1 MLFKLFS
8 IIKPYLCL
16 LGRAKRFFPC
26 FRQRYHSLTNSGY
39 TRQTDKPRSI
49 VTWNIQ
55 ALFMHMN
62 DDKTHNILYQLKRM
76 HDYDIICLQEVFENS
91 LKDKIIYELRDSQPY
106 YLLGDTY
113 KRYLV
118 GEDSGLIVLSK
129 YPIEFVKEHV
139 LEEYNFPDRMA
150 NKTILYFKVGDL
162 NFMTTHLQSNNM
174 FDNTELSRKQL
185 RQIIDFS
192 PFEKFI
198 ITGDLNNND
207 SDKYLRKE
215 KNNFDKTWVNQKRVN
230 QTHVNLLK
238 DKKKPDS
245 EILDYIFP
253 HNYDNI
259 KVQVNVPKMDI
270 TNCSDHFPL
279 FCRIEQK

>member
-1 MLFKLFS
+1 
-8 IIKPYLCL
+8 
-16 LGRAKRFFPC
+16 
-26 FRQRYHSLTNSGY
+26 
-39 TRQTDKPRSI
+39 
-49 VTWNIQ
+49 
-55 ALFMHMN
+55 MN
-62 DDKTHNILYQLKRM
+62 DDKTRNILYQLKRM
-76 HDYDIICLQEVFENS
+76 HEFDIICLQEVFENS
-91 LKDKIIYELRDSQPY
+91 LKEKIIYELSDNQPY

-118 GEDSGLIVLSK
+118 GEDSGLMVLSK
-129 YPIEFVKEHV
+129 YPIEFVKEHI

-162 NFMTTHLQSNNM
+162 NLMTTHLQSNNM
-174 FDNTELSRKQL
+174 FDNSELSRKQL
-185 RQIIDFS
+185 RQIVEFS

-198 ITGDLNNND
+198 ITGDLNNNE
-207 SDKYLRKE
+207 SDKFLKKE
-215 KNNFDKTWVNQKRVN
+215 KNNFDKTWLN

>member
-16 LGRAKRFFPC
+16 LGRAKRIFPC
-26 FRQRYHSLTNSGY
+26 FRQRFHSLTNCGY
-39 TRQTDKPRSI
+39 TRVTDKPRSI

-55 ALFMHMN
+55 GLFMHMN
-62 DDKTHNILYQLKRM
+62 DDKTRNILYQLKRM
-76 HDYDIICLQEVFENS
+76 NDIDIICLQEVFENS
-91 LKDKIIYELRDSQPY
+91 LKDKIIYELRDNQPY

-118 GEDSGLIVLSK
+118 GEDSGLMILSK

-150 NKTILYFKVGDL
+150 NKTVLYFKVGDL
-162 NFMTTHLQSNNM
+162 NLMTTHLQSNNM
-174 FDNTELSRKQL
+174 FDNTELSSKQL
-185 RQIIDFS
+185 RQIIEFS

-198 ITGDLNNND
+198 ITGDLNNNN
-207 SDKYLRKE
+207 SHKFLRKE
-215 KNNFDKTWVNQKRVN
+215 KNNFDKTWLN

-238 DKKKPDS
+238 GDSKADS

-259 KVQVNVPKMDI
+259 TVQVNVPKMDI

-279 FCRIEQK
+279 FCKIDQNKIS

>member
-1 MLFKLFS
+1 MM
-8 IIKPYLCL
+8 
-16 LGRAKRFFPC
+16 
-26 FRQRYHSLTNSGY
+26 
-39 TRQTDKPRSI
+39 TDKPKSI

-55 ALFMHMN
+55 GLFMHMN
-62 DDKTHNILYQLKRM
+62 DDKTRTILYQLKRM
-76 HDYDIICLQEVFENS
+76 NDYDIICLQEVFENS
-91 LKDKIIYELRDSQPY
+91 LKDKIIYELRDNQPY

-118 GEDSGLIVLSK
+118 GEDSGLMILSK

-150 NKTILYFKVGDL
+150 NKTILYFKIGNL
-162 NFMTTHLQSNNM
+162 NLMTTHLQSNNM
-174 FDNTELSRKQL
+174 FDNTELSSKQL
-185 RQIIDFS
+185 RQIIEFS
-192 PFEKFI
+192 PFEQFI
-198 ITGDLNNND
+198 ITGDLNNNN
-207 SDKYLRKE
+207 SDKFLRKE
-215 KNNFDKTWVNQKRVN
+215 KNNFDRTWVNQTN
-230 QTHVNLLK
+230 SINHS
-238 DKKKPDS
+238 KPDS

-259 KVQVNVPKMDI
+259 TVQVNVPKMDI

>member
-16 LGRAKRFFPC
+16 LGRAKRILPC
-26 FRQRYHSLTNSGY
+26 FRQKYHSLTNCGY

-62 DDKTHNILYQLKRM
+62 DVKTHNLLYQLKRM
-76 HDYDIICLQEVFENS
+76 HDFDIICLQEVFENS
-91 LKDKIIYELRDSQPY
+91 LKEKIIYELSDNQPY

-118 GEDSGLIVLSK
+118 GEDSGLMILSK

-162 NFMTTHLQSNNM
+162 NLMTTHLQSNNM
-174 FDNTELSRKQL
+174 FDNSELSKKQL
-185 RQIIDFS
+185 RQIIELS
-192 PFEKFI
+192 PFDKFI

-207 SDKYLRKE
+207 SDKILKKE
-215 KNNFDKTWVNQKRVN
+215 KNNFDKTWL
-230 QTHVNLLK
+230 NLLK
-238 DKKKPDS
+238 DKSKPPS

-279 FCRIEQK
+279 FCRIEK

>member
-16 LGRAKRFFPC
+16 LGRAKRILPC
-26 FRQRYHSLTNSGY
+26 FRQRYHSLTNCGY
-39 TRQTDKPRSI
+39 TRQSDKPRSI

-62 DDKTHNILYQLKRM
+62 DDKTRNILYQLKRM
-76 HDYDIICLQEVFENS
+76 HDFDIICLQEVFENL
-91 LKDKIIYELRDSQPY
+91 LKEKIIYELSDNQPY

-118 GEDSGLIVLSK
+118 GEDSGLMILSK

-162 NFMTTHLQSNNM
+162 NLMTTHLQSNNI

-185 RQIIDFS
+185 RQIIEFS
-192 PFEKFI
+192 PFKKFI

-215 KNNFDKTWVNQKRVN
+215 KNNFDKTWVNQ
-230 QTHVNLLK
+230 THVNLLK
-238 DKKKPDS
+238 DKSKPPS